1 MTSRFALLA
10 AIGTFTA
17 LITAPATLHGV
28 QPAQSEHDQHHPS
41 VAAAPEQAT
50 PKTPDTM
57 MAAMMAKDVKLEE
70 LVKKMISATGSAKTE
85 AIAELLTAL
94 VEDHRTMCGPMMA
107 NKMSMMN
114 RMDGAGHD
122 HEASAAPHK

>member
-1 MTSRFALLA
+1 MADDFKAVEFLTDAS
-10 AIGTFTA
+10 
-17 LITAPATLHGV
+17 GV
-28 QPAQSEHDQHHPS
+28 QPFDVELIEGSEEISGLYTFS
-41 VAAAPEQAT
+41 VQLRS
-50 PKTPDTM
+50 KQ
-57 MAAMMAKDVKLEE
+57 KDVKLEE
-70 LVKKMISATGSAKTE
+70 LVKKMNSATGSAKTE